1 MTRQVERYPLI
12 DDIINGYRRF
22 STTRVMDTP
31 LWERHEAPRPS
42 LAPRRPEIP
51 HTRLSNP
58 ALSTG
63 ERLVLRRVA
72 PAVATDLD
80 QAERLHSSPMRQ
92 TSRSISAAVAA
103 EDVDRLRRRAR
114 EVIGEHGAAV
124 SGSAPS

>member
-1 MTRQVERYPLI
+1 MSRPVERYPHI
-12 DDIINGYRRF
+12 EDIISGYRR
-22 STTRVMDTP
+22 SGVTRVTDASP
-31 LWERHEAPRPS
+31 WERDEAPRTSP
-42 LAPRRPEIP
+42 ATKRPEVP
-51 HTRLSNP
+51 HTGLSTP